1 MAGTYERTEA
11 TKARQALN
19 YALPRYE
26 RLKAQLKETE
36 ALIASL
42 SKTIEDDEMGRTNA
56 A

>member
-1 MAGTYERTEA
+1 MKGTYTRTEA

-26 RLKAQLKETE
+26 RLKAQVALTE
-36 ALIASL
+36 ELIAQL
-42 SKTIEDDEMGRTNA
+42 NKTVEDDEMGREA